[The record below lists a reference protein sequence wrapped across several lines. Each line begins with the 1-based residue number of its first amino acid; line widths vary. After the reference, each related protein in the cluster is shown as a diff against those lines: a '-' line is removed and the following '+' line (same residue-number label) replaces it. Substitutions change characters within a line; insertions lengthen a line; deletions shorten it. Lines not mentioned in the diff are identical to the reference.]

1 VRRVE
6 LTCIRDR
13 HPSADSVAPEDIDL
27 NHIET
32 LFVPAACY
40 LIKPRDY
47 PCGRNVTRDFQ
58 AEAPDVSHQ
67 EALTVLA
74 EIPDHNVE
82 PLKQLLGNVR
92 THAGYWNVLPF
103 AQLPKLH
110 AAQLVVFDAATDLDG
125 NVLPARLA
133 LVMTVD
139 APLAQHIEQLSTLC
153 AAGMDTVFSHCSG
166 YPPESERSSASRR
179 RFLEERSFKADA
191 LYINKRGRTV
201 QQIRQEDRLRLEIGA
216 FLDSRDFSGLSALQI
231 RREIVEFVRSRN
243 DLSWALRPVNPPTM
257 RWRFQNALHGVLF
270 SLLAILLSPLLV
282 IGLPIFVFV
291 LRHHEKREKPDTSAA
306 TADRLQALR
315 NDEDYWV
322 QNQMMALGCIKRG
335 LFRRLTARGLLGIT
349 NYATRHVYNRGSL
362 SGLNTIHFARWVRF
376 DGGRRMFFS
385 SIYDGSVENYMNDF
399 IDKAAWGVNGIFG
412 NGDGFPPTAYLFGK
426 GITDE
431 KAYKRFLPTR
441 LLDTN
446 VWYTA
451 YPHLTTKNIAN
462 NEAIR
467 RGLSHQMTA
476 LQTQEWLKR
485 FGVGN
490 GLPASG
496 WVARK
501 IDGLPWDRI
510 CRRLT

>member
-1 VRRVE
+1 M
-6 LTCIRDR
+6 
-13 HPSADSVAPEDIDL
+13 
-27 NHIET
+27 
-32 LFVPAACY
+32 
-40 LIKPRDY
+40 
-47 PCGRNVTRDFQ
+47 
-58 AEAPDVSHQ
+58 SHQ

-74 EIPDHNVE
+74 EIPDDNVE
-82 PLKQLLGNVR
+82 SLKHLLGNVR
-92 THAGYWNVLPF
+92 AHAGNWNVLPF
-103 AQLPKLH
+103 AQLSKLH

-125 NVLPARLA
+125 NELPARLA
-133 LVMTVD
+133 LVMSVD
-139 APLAQHIEQLSTLC
+139 APLSQHLEELSSVC
-153 AAGMDTVFSHCSG
+153 AAGMDTVFSHCTG
-166 YPPESERSSASRR
+166 YPAVSERSSASRR

-201 QQIRQEDRLRLEIGA
+201 QQILQEDFLRREISA
-216 FLDSRDFSGLSALQI
+216 FLDSRNFSGLSALEI

-243 DLSWALRPVNPPTM
+243 DLSWALRPADPPTM
-257 RWRFQNALHGVLF
+257 RWRLQNALHGILF
-270 SLLAILLSPLLV
+270 ALVTIVFTPLLV
-282 IGLPIFVFV
+282 IALPIFVFL

-306 TADRLQALR
+306 TAERLQALR

-335 LFRRLTARGLLGIT
+335 LFRRLTMRGLMGIAD
-349 NYATRHVYNRGSL
+349 YATRHIYNRGSL
-362 SGLNTIHFARWVRF
+362 SGLNTIHFARWVSF
-376 DGGRRMFFS
+376 DDGRRMFFS

-441 LLDTN
+441 LLATN

-467 RGLSHQMTA
+467 RGLSFQMTA

-490 GLPASG
+490 RLPAGG